1 MTMTEKNIFDK
12 KEISQVLLVGIDLSQ
27 TDFYDSMDELREL
40 TLTAG
45 GNIVGQVIQK
55 RRSID
60 KNHILGPG
68 KLEEIKDFASQHGV
82 NLIIFN
88 ENLLPAQIANIENL
102 VDCRVID
109 RTMLILDIFAQRA
122 RTAEGKLQV
131 EAAQL
136 KYLQPRLVGRRSD
149 LSKLAGGIGTRGP
162 GETKLETDR
171 RYIRERIRKLDEEI
185 EKLAKNRSLLRAKRV
200 KNENLVAIVG
210 YTNAGKSTLLNT
222 LTNAD
227 IYAEDQLFA
236 TLDTTTRR
244 VVFESGSS
252 ALLTD
257 TVGFIRDLPHEIVK
271 AFKSTLEEAAFADL
285 ILLVADASDPLCQ
298 DKIDVTKR
306 TLEEIGADAKQIVV
320 FNKCDKLD
328 KDFDNQLLQDS
339 VFISAKTGFGL
350 DLLKQKIEEF
360 FDQSMVELQ
369 LVIPYQNF
377 ALLSKISKD
386 EIMSFENL
394 DDGAHVKI
402 KVDKSNR
409 YLKEFEKFVK

>member
-68 KLEEIKDFASQHGV
+68 KLEEIKDFAKQHGV

-244 VVFESGSS
+244 VIFESGSS

-285 ILLVADASDPLCQ
+285 ILLVADVSDPLCQ
-298 DKIDVTKR
+298 DKIEVTKR
-306 TLEEIGADAKQIVV
+306 TLEEIGAEAKQIVV
-320 FNKCDKLD
+320 FNKCDKIE

-360 FDQSMVELQ
+360 FNQSMVEMQ
-369 LVIPYQNF
+369 LIIPYQNF
-377 ALLSKISKD
+377 ALLSKINKD

-409 YLKEFEKFVK
+409 YLKEFEKFVE

>member
-68 KLEEIKDFASQHGV
+68 KLEEIKDFVDQNGV
-82 NLIIFN
+82 DLVIFN
-88 ENLLPAQIANIENL
+88 ENLLPAQIANIENI

-136 KYLQPRLVGRRSD
+136 KYLQPRLVGRRAD

-210 YTNAGKSTLLNT
+210 YTNAGKSTLLNA

-244 VVFESGSS
+244 VTFETGSS

-271 AFKSTLEEAAFADL
+271 AFKSTLEEAVFADL
-285 ILLVADASDPLCQ
+285 ILLVADASDPQCQ
-298 DKIDVTKR
+298 DKIEITKR
-306 TLEEIGADAKQIVV
+306 TLEEIGAGSKQIVV

-328 KDFDNQLLQDS
+328 KYFDNQSLNDS
-339 VFISAKTGFGL
+339 IFISAKTGVGL
-350 DLLKQKIEEF
+350 DLLKKKIEEF
-360 FDQSMVELQ
+360 FDQSMVEMQ

-377 ALLSKISKD
+377 AVLSKINKD
-386 EIMSFENL
+386 EIVSFENL
-394 DDGAHVKI
+394 DDGAHIKI
-402 KVDKSNR
+402 KVDKGNR
-409 YLKEFEKFVK
+409 YIKEFEKFIK

>member
-27 TDFYDSMDELREL
+27 QDFYESMDELREL

-55 RRSID
+55 RRSMD

-68 KLEEIKDFASQHGV
+68 KLEEIKEFISQHDIDLV
-82 NLIIFN
+82 IFN
-88 ENLLPAQIANIENL
+88 QNLLPAQIANIENII
-102 VDCRVID
+102 DCRVID

-136 KYLQPRLVGRRSD
+136 KYLQPRLVGRRAE
-149 LSKLAGGIGTRGP
+149 LSRLAGGIGTRGP

-171 RYIRERIRKLDEEI
+171 RYIREKIRKLDEEI
-185 EKLAKNRSLLRAKRV
+185 EKLAKNRNLLRAKRI

-222 LTNAD
+222 LTNSQV
-227 IYAEDQLFA
+227 YAEDKLFA

-244 VVFESGSS
+244 VDFESGTS

-271 AFKSTLEEAAFADL
+271 AFKSTLEEAVFADL
-285 ILLVADASDPLCQ
+285 ILLVADVSDPQCQ
-298 DKIDVTKR
+298 DKIQVTKS
-306 TLEEIGADAKQIVV
+306 TLEEIGATAKQLVV
-320 FNKCDKLD
+320 FNKCDLYD
-328 KDFDNQLLQDS
+328 KDFDNNLLEDS
-339 VFISAKTGFGL
+339 IFISAKSGFGL
-350 DLLKQKIEEF
+350 DLLKKKIEQY
-360 FDQSMVELQ
+360 FDKSMIELEI
-369 LVIPYQNF
+369 VVPYHSF
-377 ALLSKISKD
+377 SLLSKINKD
-386 EIMSFENL
+386 EILSFENL
-394 DDGAHVKI
+394 DDGAHIKI
-402 KVDKSNR
+402 KVDQSNK
-409 YLKEFEKFVK
+409 YLKEFKKFAK

>member
-1 MTMTEKNIFDK
+1 MTEKNIFDK

-45 GNIVGQVIQK
+45 GNIVGQIIQK

-68 KLEEIKDFASQHGV
+68 KLEEIKDFVKQHGV
-82 NLIIFN
+82 DLVVFN

-185 EKLAKNRSLLRAKRV
+185 EKLAKNRSLLRSKRV

-227 IYAEDQLFA
+227 IYVEDQLFA

-244 VVFESGSS
+244 VVFKSGSS
-252 ALLTD
+252 ALFTD

-271 AFKSTLEEAAFADL
+271 AFKSTLEEAVFADL
-285 ILLVADASDPLCQ
+285 ILLVADVSDPLCQ
-298 DKIDVTKR
+298 DKIEVTRR
-306 TLEEIGADAKQIVV
+306 TLEEIGAEAKQIVV
-320 FNKCDKLD
+320 FNKCDKID
-328 KDFDNQLLQDS
+328 KEFDNQLLQDS
-339 VFISAKTGFGL
+339 IFISAKTGFSL

-377 ALLSKISKD
+377 AILSKINKD
-386 EIMSFENL
+386 EIVCFDNL
-394 DDGAHVKI
+394 DDGAHVNIKI
-402 KVDKSNR
+402 DKSNR

>member
-1 MTMTEKNIFDK
+1 MTEKNIFDK

-68 KLEEIKDFASQHGV
+68 KLEEIKDFAKQNGV

-185 EKLAKNRSLLRAKRV
+185 EKLAKNRNLLRAKRV

-244 VVFESGSS
+244 VIFESGSS

-285 ILLVADASDPLCQ
+285 ILLVADVSDPLCQ
-298 DKIDVTKR
+298 DKIEVTKC

-320 FNKCDKLD
+320 FNKCDKLE
-328 KDFDNQLLQDS
+328 KDFDNQLLQDG

-350 DLLKQKIEEF
+350 DVLKQKIEEF
-360 FDQSMVELQ
+360 FDQSMIELH

-377 ALLSKISKD
+377 ALLSKINKD
-386 EIMSFENL
+386 EIVSFENL

-402 KVDKSNR
+402 KIDKNNR
-409 YLKEFEKFVK
+409 YLREFEKFVK

>member
-68 KLEEIKDFASQHGV
+68 KLEEIKDFAKQHGV

-244 VVFESGSS
+244 VIFESGSS

-285 ILLVADASDPLCQ
+285 ILLVADVSDPLCQ
-298 DKIDVTKR
+298 DKIEVTKR
-306 TLEEIGADAKQIVV
+306 TLEEIGAEAKQIVV
-320 FNKCDKLD
+320 FNKCDKIE

-360 FDQSMVELQ
+360 FDQSMVEMQ
-369 LVIPYQNF
+369 LIIPYQNF
-377 ALLSKISKD
+377 ALLSKINKD
-386 EIMSFENL
+386 EIMSFENF

-409 YLKEFEKFVK
+409 YLKEFEKFVE

>member
-1 MTMTEKNIFDK
+1 MTEKNIFDK

-45 GNIVGQVIQK
+45 GNIIGQVIQK

-68 KLEEIKDFASQHGV
+68 KLEEINDFVKQHGV
-82 NLIIFN
+82 DLVIFN

-185 EKLAKNRSLLRAKRV
+185 EKLAKNRSLLRSKRV

-271 AFKSTLEEAAFADL
+271 AFKSTLEEAVFADL
-285 ILLVADASDPLCQ
+285 ILLVADVSDPLCQ
-298 DKIDVTKR
+298 DKIEVTKR
-306 TLEEIGADAKQIVV
+306 TLEEIGADAKQISV

-328 KDFDNQLLQDS
+328 KDFNNQLLQDS
-339 VFISAKTGFGL
+339 IFISAKTGFGL

-377 ALLSKISKD
+377 AILSKISKD
-386 EIMSFENL
+386 EIVSFENL

-402 KVDKSNR
+402 KIDKSNR
-409 YLKEFEKFVK
+409 YIKEFEKFIK

>member
-1 MTMTEKNIFDK
+1 MTEKNIFDK
-12 KEISQVLLVGIDLSQ
+12 KEISQVLLVGIDLLQ

-68 KLEEIKDFASQHGV
+68 KLEEIKDFAKQNGV

-185 EKLAKNRSLLRAKRV
+185 EKLAKNRNLLRAKRV

-285 ILLVADASDPLCQ
+285 ILLVADVSDPLCQ
-298 DKIDVTKR
+298 DKIEVTKC

-320 FNKCDKLD
+320 FNKCDKLE
-328 KDFDNQLLQDS
+328 KDFDNQLLQDG

-350 DLLKQKIEEF
+350 DVLKQKIEEF
-360 FDQSMVELQ
+360 FDQSMIELH

-377 ALLSKISKD
+377 ALLSKINKD
-386 EIMSFENL
+386 EIVNFENL

-402 KVDKSNR
+402 KIDKNNR

>member
-1 MTMTEKNIFDK
+1 MKMTEKNIFDK

-68 KLEEIKDFASQHGV
+68 KLEEIKDFAKQNGV

-185 EKLAKNRSLLRAKRV
+185 EKLAKNRNLLRAKRV

-244 VVFESGSS
+244 VIFESGSS
-252 ALLTD
+252 ALLTE

-298 DKIDVTKR
+298 DKIEVTKR

-320 FNKCDKLD
+320 FNKCDKLE
-328 KDFDNQLLQDS
+328 KDFDNQLLQDG
-339 VFISAKTGFGL
+339 VFISAKTGVGL
-350 DLLKQKIEEF
+350 DVLKQKIEEF
-360 FDQSMVELQ
+360 FDQSMIELH

-377 ALLSKISKD
+377 ALLSKINKD
-386 EIMSFENL
+386 EIVNFENL

-402 KVDKSNR
+402 KIDKSNR

>member
-27 TDFYDSMDELREL
+27 QDFYESMDELREL

-55 RRSID
+55 RRSMD

-68 KLEEIKDFASQHGV
+68 KLEEIKEFISQHNV
-82 NLIIFN
+82 DLVIFN
-88 ENLLPAQIANIENL
+88 QNLLPAQIANIENII
-102 VDCRVID
+102 DCRVID

-136 KYLQPRLVGRRSD
+136 KYLQPRLVGRRAE
-149 LSKLAGGIGTRGP
+149 LSRLAGGIGTRGP

-171 RYIRERIRKLDEEI
+171 RYIREKIRKLDEEI
-185 EKLAKNRSLLRAKRV
+185 EKLAKNRNLLRAKRI

-222 LTNAD
+222 LTNSQV
-227 IYAEDQLFA
+227 YAEDKLFA

-244 VVFESGSS
+244 VDFESGTS

-271 AFKSTLEEAAFADL
+271 AFKSTLEEAVFADL
-285 ILLVADASDPLCQ
+285 ILLVADVSDPQCQ
-298 DKIDVTKR
+298 DKIQVTKS
-306 TLEEIGADAKQIVV
+306 TLEEIGATAKQLVV
-320 FNKCDKLD
+320 FNKCDLYD
-328 KDFDNQLLQDS
+328 KDFDNNLLEDS
-339 VFISAKTGFGL
+339 IFISAKSGFGL
-350 DLLKQKIEEF
+350 DLLKKKIEQY
-360 FDQSMVELQ
+360 FDKSMVQ
-369 LVIPYQNF
+369 LEIVVPYHNF
-377 ALLSKISKD
+377 SLLSKINKD
-386 EIMSFENL
+386 EILSFENL
-394 DDGAHVKI
+394 DDGAHIKI
-402 KVDKSNR
+402 KIDQSNK
-409 YLKEFEKFVK
+409 YLKEFQKFVI

>member
-136 KYLQPRLVGRRSD
+136 KYLQPRLVGRRAD

-339 VFISAKTGFGL
+339 IFISAKTGFGL

-377 ALLSKISKD
+377 ALLSKINKD

>member
-1 MTMTEKNIFDK
+1 MTEKNIFDK
-12 KEISQVLLVGIDLSQ
+12 KEISQVLLVGIDLLQ

-68 KLEEIKDFASQHGV
+68 KLEEIKDFAKQNGV

-185 EKLAKNRSLLRAKRV
+185 EKLAKNRNLLRAKRV

-285 ILLVADASDPLCQ
+285 ILLVADVSDPLCQ
-298 DKIDVTKR
+298 DKIEVTKR

-320 FNKCDKLD
+320 FNKCDKLE
-328 KDFDNQLLQDS
+328 KDFDNQLLQDG

-350 DLLKQKIEEF
+350 DVLKQKIEEF
-360 FDQSMVELQ
+360 FDQSMIELH

-377 ALLSKISKD
+377 ALLSKINKD
-386 EIMSFENL
+386 EIVNFENL

-402 KVDKSNR
+402 KIDKNNR

>member
-68 KLEEIKDFASQHGV
+68 KLEEIKDFVDQNGV
-82 NLIIFN
+82 DLVIFN
-88 ENLLPAQIANIENL
+88 ENLLPAQIANIENI

-136 KYLQPRLVGRRSD
+136 KYLQPRLVGRRAD

-210 YTNAGKSTLLNT
+210 YTNAGKSTLLNA

-244 VVFESGSS
+244 VTFETGSS

-271 AFKSTLEEAAFADL
+271 AFKSTLEEAVFADL
-285 ILLVADASDPLCQ
+285 ILLVADASDPQCQ
-298 DKIDVTKR
+298 DKIEITKR
-306 TLEEIGADAKQIVV
+306 TLEEIGAGSKQIVV

-328 KDFDNQLLQDS
+328 KYFDNQPLNDS
-339 VFISAKTGFGL
+339 IFISAKTGVGL
-350 DLLKQKIEEF
+350 DLLKKKIEEF
-360 FDQSMVELQ
+360 FDQSMVEMQ

-377 ALLSKISKD
+377 AVLSKINKD
-386 EIMSFENL
+386 EIVSFENL

-402 KVDKSNR
+402 KVDKGNR
-409 YLKEFEKFVK
+409 YIKEFEKFIK

>member
-1 MTMTEKNIFDK
+1 MTEKNIFDK

-68 KLEEIKDFASQHGV
+68 KLEEIKDFAKQNGV

-185 EKLAKNRSLLRAKRV
+185 EKLAKNRNLLRAKRV

-285 ILLVADASDPLCQ
+285 ILLVADVSDPLCQ
-298 DKIDVTKR
+298 DKIEVTKR
-306 TLEEIGADAKQIVV
+306 TLEEIGADAKKIVV
-320 FNKCDKLD
+320 FNKCDKLE
-328 KDFDNQLLQDS
+328 KDFDNQLLQDG

-350 DLLKQKIEEF
+350 DVLKQKIEEF
-360 FDQSMVELQ
+360 FDQSMIELH

-377 ALLSKISKD
+377 ALLSKINKD
-386 EIMSFENL
+386 EIVSFENL

-402 KVDKSNR
+402 KIDKNNR

>member
-1 MTMTEKNIFDK
+1 MTEKNIFDK

-68 KLEEIKDFASQHGV
+68 KLEEIKDFAKQNGV

-185 EKLAKNRSLLRAKRV
+185 EKLAKNRNLLRAKRV

-244 VVFESGSS
+244 VIFESGSS
-252 ALLTD
+252 ALLTE

-298 DKIDVTKR
+298 DKIEVTKR

-320 FNKCDKLD
+320 FNKCDKLE
-328 KDFDNQLLQDS
+328 KDFDNQLLQDG
-339 VFISAKTGFGL
+339 VFISAKTGVGL
-350 DLLKQKIEEF
+350 DVLKQKIEEF
-360 FDQSMVELQ
+360 FDQSMIELH

-377 ALLSKISKD
+377 ALLSKINKD
-386 EIMSFENL
+386 EIVNFENL

-402 KVDKSNR
+402 KIDKSNR

>member
-1 MTMTEKNIFDK
+1 MTEKNIFDK

-68 KLEEIKDFASQHGV
+68 KLEEIKDFAKQNGV

-185 EKLAKNRSLLRAKRV
+185 EKLAKNRNLLRAKRV

-244 VVFESGSS
+244 VIFESGSS

-285 ILLVADASDPLCQ
+285 ILLVADVSDPLCQ
-298 DKIDVTKR
+298 DKIEVTKC

-320 FNKCDKLD
+320 FNKCDKLE
-328 KDFDNQLLQDS
+328 KDFDNQLLQDG

-350 DLLKQKIEEF
+350 DVLKQKIEEF
-360 FDQSMVELQ
+360 FDQSMIELH

-377 ALLSKISKD
+377 ALLSKINKD
-386 EIMSFENL
+386 EIVSFENL

-402 KVDKSNR
+402 KIDKNNR

>member
-1 MTMTEKNIFDK
+1 MTENKIFDK

-27 TDFYDSMDELREL
+27 PDFYESMDELREL
-40 TLTAG
+40 ITTAG
-45 GNIVGQVIQK
+45 GNIVGQIIQK

-68 KLEEIKDFASQHGV
+68 KLEEIKDFIKQHGI
-82 NLIIFN
+82 NLVIFN
-88 ENLLPAQIANIENL
+88 DNLAPSQVVNIENII
-102 VDCRVID
+102 DCRVID
-109 RTMLILDIFAQRA
+109 RTILILDIFAQRA

-136 KYLQPRLVGRRSD
+136 KYLQPRLVGRRAD
-149 LSKLAGGIGTRGP
+149 LSRLAGGIGTRGP

-171 RYIRERIRKLDEEI
+171 RYIREKIRKLDEEI
-185 EKLAKNRSLLRAKRV
+185 EKLAKNRSLLRAKRI

-227 IYAEDQLFA
+227 VYAEDKLFA

-244 VVFESGSS
+244 VEFESGTS

-271 AFKSTLEEAAFADL
+271 AFKSTLEEAVFADL
-285 ILLVADASDPLCQ
+285 VLLVADVSDEQCKE
-298 DKIDVTKR
+298 KIEVTKK
-306 TLEEIGADAKQIVV
+306 TLEEIGVTSKQFVV
-320 FNKCDKLD
+320 YNKCDKYT
-328 KDFDNQLLQDS
+328 KDFDNNLLDDS
-339 VFISAKTGFGL
+339 IFISAKTGFGL
-350 DLLKQKIEEF
+350 DLLKKKIEEF
-360 FDQSMVELQ
+360 FDQSMTEMQ
-369 LVIPYQNF
+369 LIIPYQNF
-377 ALLSKISKD
+377 AILSKISKD
-386 EIMSFENL
+386 EILSFENL

-402 KVDKSNR
+402 KIDKSNK
-409 YLKEFEKFVK
+409 YIKEFEKFAK